1 MAEVLP
7 DQKAARVRQLQEAG
21 RRVAMVGDGINDAPA
36 LAQADVGIA
45 IGTGADVA
53 IEAGD
58 VTLIRSDLRGVVQA
72 ISLSRRTM
80 RTIKQN
86 LFFAFV
92 YNVIGIPLAAGALW
106 PWTGLLLAPWVG
118 ALAMVLSD
126 VTVMGNSLRLRT
138 MPLAGSR

>member
-1 MAEVLP
+1 
-7 DQKAARVRQLQEAG
+7 
-21 RRVAMVGDGINDAPA
+21 MVGDGINDAPA

-106 PWTGLLLAPWVG
+106 PWTGLLLLPWVG

-138 MPLAGSR
+138 MRLAGSR